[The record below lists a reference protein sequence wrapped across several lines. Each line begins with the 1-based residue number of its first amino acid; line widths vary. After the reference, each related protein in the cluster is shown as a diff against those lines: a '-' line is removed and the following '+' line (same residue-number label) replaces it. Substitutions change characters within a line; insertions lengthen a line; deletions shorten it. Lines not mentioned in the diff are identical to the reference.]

1 MFNLLNKKVMNNQIK
16 IFDSKQFGQI
26 RATEINGTPYFV
38 GRDVAIALGYAKPEN
53 ALSQH
58 VDNEDTLK
66 RGIPDSQGF
75 MQQTT
80 IITESGLYALV
91 FGSKLPAAKQFKRW
105 VTSEVLPSIRQNG
118 GYLSTSQ
125 DDTPELI
132 MARAL
137 QVAQATIESHK
148 QRVQMLEGTVDVQK
162 ARIEVLAPKA
172 QYTDDVLQ
180 SSSTYTFTQM
190 AKELN
195 YSSVNAFINRLR
207 EEKIIFKQSGQWQ
220 LTAKY
225 AGKRYSKTR
234 TTRFFHRDGTP
245 DTSVSTV
252 WTELGRVF
260 LHRKLSRIINQE
272 VFPN

>member
-1 MFNLLNKKVMNNQIK
+1 MNNQIK
-16 IFDSKQFGQI
+16 IFDSEQFGQI
-26 RATEINGTPYFV
+26 RATEINGMPYFV

-66 RGIPDSQGF
+66 QGIPDSQGF

-118 GYLSTSQ
+118 GYLSASQ

-225 AGKRYSKTR
+225 AGKGYSKTR
-234 TTRFFHRDGTP
+234 TARFFHRDGTP